1 MSFIERIGQKRVGFY
16 CWKLFIINYFR
27 GYEVSLIKYY
37 RNERKNIN
45 RSFGNLNDMEFL
57 NMNINLKLIIFV

>member
-27 GYEVSLIKYY
+27 GYEVRLTIVSQ
-37 RNERKNIN
+37 RKVI
-45 RSFGNLNDMEFL
+45 FF
-57 NMNINLKLIIFV
+57 KL